1 MGDVLSR
8 LALTPGKFY
17 KGKSQEKHFAYD
29 RIFSDF
35 PARVNEQGWFR
46 SSAP

>member
-1 MGDVLSR
+1 MAIAEPNRLLPSGLLSQVI
-8 LALTPGKFY
+8 GSDY

-35 PARVNEQGWFR
+35 PARVK
-46 SSAP
+46 